1 MNGIIFNEI
10 NYFFI
15 NDYNSFTT
23 YKKYDI
29 NINAARDQLID
40 CLKELQKL
48 PPVFRLLFDNTYP
61 KEARVDFCLA
71 RCEMA

>member
-1 MNGIIFNEI
+1 MNGIICNEI

-48 PPVFRLLFDNTYP
+48 PPVFGLLFENSCP
-61 KEARVDFCLA
+61 KGARVDFCLGF
-71 RCEMA
+71 CEMA